1 MRSGADLDRLA
12 EAAAGRYANLL
23 ISFELLLSQAL
34 AERDW
39 RSTRARDA
47 LRRSAYDGAAKW
59 LDIERGFIS
68 DEIEQAG
75 EIAVNDVD
83 EATGAAP
90 EPLSGVMA
98 GHLAALSQ
106 DLEHALRLQIERDT
120 SLLVGTLR
128 DAALRRALKG
138 HGVPLRAS
146 RALGTLRDE
155 TLSGVV
161 FTVPDRAGRR
171 WASHKAV
178 RTLWRQKLV
187 LAGTESAL
195 LRMAET
201 GLDLAVVTHPD
212 RTHEGSGRRVAL
224 TEGAAGEPWP
234 VVRDEV
240 FHPNTHAQ
248 LAPVLEEA

>member
-1 MRSGADLDRLA
+1 MKPGADLDRLA

-47 LRRSAYDGAAKW
+47 LRRVAYTQAGKW
-59 LDIERGFIS
+59 LETERGFIA
-68 DEIEQAG
+68 DEVEQAG

-83 EATGAAP
+83 EATSVSP
-90 EPLSGVMA
+90 DPLSAGIS

-146 RALGTLRDE
+146 RALGALREE

-161 FTVPDRAGRR
+161 FTVSDRAGRR

-178 RTLWRQKLV
+178 RTLWRQALV
-187 LAGTESAL
+187 LAGAESAL

-234 VVRDEV
+234 VVREAV
-240 FHPNTHAQ
+240 FHPNTHAR
-248 LAPVLEEA
+248 LAPVLEDA